1 MPEFI
6 YTCSLLTCGGL
17 LHVNFLT
24 GYSLS
29 YSLLYYFFI
38 HKEYHGMNG
47 EGSLRTYKWPWYGS
61 IGIGLSLVFWLL
73 NWTLPGPRTHWG
85 FFPMWLGYCLTVDA
99 LVFTRK
105 GHSLLTR
112 SATAYISLFVLS
124 VPAWWIFEVINWRTQ
139 NWHYLGEGHL
149 SDMEYFLLSS
159 LSFSTVMP
167 AVFGTAELAGT
178 FRWIEKMKSGPSKTF
193 KPSVLLILF
202 IAGVIMLVLLLAWPT
217 YFFPFVWLS
226 LYFMIDPLNVWL
238 GNRSLLGYIARGD
251 WRPIFALW
259 TGCMI
264 CGFFWEMWNIYSYP
278 KWIYSIP
285 FFDFFHIFEM
295 PVLGYLGYL
304 PFSMELFCLYHLMT
318 GFIKTGKLQNYVQII
333 PGEIQTYLKPGE
345 NKTIHP

>member
-1 MPEFI
+1 MNRASNYSVRYLLCVSPVTGKREPMMDSGLMPQ
-6 YTCSLLTCGGL
+6 S
-17 LHVNFLT
+17 
-24 GYSLS
+24 
-29 YSLLYYFFI
+29 
-38 HKEYHGMNG
+38 
-47 EGSLRTYKWPWYGS
+47 RKWPWYGWCGVMLA
-61 IGIGLSLVFWLL
+61 ITFWVL
-73 NWTLPGPRTHWG
+73 NWTLTGPRTHWG

-112 SATAYISLFVLS
+112 SPAAYISLFVLS
-124 VPAWWIFEVINWRTQ
+124 VPAWWLFEVINWRTQ
-139 NWHYLGEGHL
+139 NWHYLGEEHL

-178 FRWIEKMKSGPSKTF
+178 FPCIEKMKTGPSKSLR
-193 KPSVLLILF
+193 PSVLLSLF
-202 IAGVIMLVLLLAWPT
+202 MAGVIMLLLLLAWPT

-226 LYFMIDPLNVWL
+226 LYFMLDPLNVWL

-278 KWIYSIP
+278 KWIYTIP
-285 FFDFFHIFEM
+285 FFDFIHIFEM

-304 PFSMELFCLYHLMT
+304 PFSMELFCLYHLTT
-318 GFIKTGKLQNYVQII
+318 GFIKTGKLQDYIQIL
-333 PGEIQTYLKPGE
+333 PGEKRSI
-345 NKTIHP
+345 